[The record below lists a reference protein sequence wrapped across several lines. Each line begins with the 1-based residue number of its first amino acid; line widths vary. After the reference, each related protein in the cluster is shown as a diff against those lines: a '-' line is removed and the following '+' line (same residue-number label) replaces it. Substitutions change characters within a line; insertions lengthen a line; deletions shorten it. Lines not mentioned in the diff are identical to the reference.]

1 MGPDLENF
9 SNHGGLN
16 PVHGGLN
23 PVHGGL
29 NPVQLPHP
37 DNGPGTLHP
46 EGFAGPP

>member
-9 SNHGGLN
+9 SN
-16 PVHGGLN
+16 HGGLN